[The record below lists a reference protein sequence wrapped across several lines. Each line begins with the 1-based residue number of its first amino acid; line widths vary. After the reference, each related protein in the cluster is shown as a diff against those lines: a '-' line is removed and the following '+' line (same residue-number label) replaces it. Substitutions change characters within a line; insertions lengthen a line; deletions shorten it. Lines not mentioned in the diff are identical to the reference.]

1 MRKVVRSGAWFRTGL
16 QLSLGPAGLFCGLSL
31 RESTPFRGAK
41 GDDTRAPAY
50 VTREARHLNQT
61 RSRSMLLA
69 LTLVGFAWANRATA
83 QSEAPIA
90 PLAPEP
96 PPAAS
101 QTARLRPGET
111 VTLRVRQVIPCDG
124 LTAGV
129 RLLNG
134 RPAIA
139 PGDRV
144 VAEDVRPGVH
154 PAALIGGT
162 IVQIAP
168 PKRFAKP
175 GRVTLELRQLMQAAP
190 GRSELV
196 PWVFD
201 LEDRRFN
208 VEMRRRLTL
217 ALFAAEGAGIG
228 ASLGAQAGPSSPA
241 YLGLGAGVGLLT
253 GIGYASLMPG
263 REASLEPGDTF
274 KITVGTLSYRPLAPS
289 PPLSLYPA
297 PDPAKR
303 TKEHGR

>member
-1 MRKVVRSGAWFRTGL
+1 VRKAVRSG
-16 QLSLGPAGLFCGLSL
+16 
-31 RESTPFRGAK
+31 
-41 GDDTRAPAY
+41 
-50 VTREARHLNQT
+50 
-61 RSRSMLLA
+61 SMLLA
-69 LTLVGFAWANRATA
+69 LTLVGFVWTNRASA

-90 PLAPEP
+90 RLGPEP

-124 LTAGV
+124 LTAGE
-129 RLLNG
+129 RLLSG

>member
-1 MRKVVRSGAWFRTGL
+1 MRKPVRPG
-16 QLSLGPAGLFCGLSL
+16 
-31 RESTPFRGAK
+31 ST
-41 GDDTRAPAY
+41 
-50 VTREARHLNQT
+50 
-61 RSRSMLLA
+61 LLA
-69 LTLVGFAWANRATA
+69 LMLLGITWVRPASA

-101 QTARLRPGET
+101 ETARLRPGET
-111 VTLRVRQVIPCDG
+111 VTLRVRQVIPFDG
-124 LTAGV
+124 LTPGE
-129 RLLNG
+129 RLLSG
-134 RPAIA
+134 RPAIM

-144 VAEDVRPGVH
+144 LAEDVRPGASPRAHRRDDRPH
-154 PAALIGGT
+154 P
-162 IVQIAP
+162 P
-168 PKRFAKP
+168 PRRFAKP
-175 GRVTLELRQLMQAAP
+175 GRVTLELGQLVQAVP

-208 VEMRRRLTL
+208 VQMRRRLML

-241 YLGLGAGVGLLT
+241 YLGLGAGVGLLA

-274 KITVGTLSYRPLAPS
+274 QITVGTLSYRPLSPS

-297 PDPAKR
+297 PDPSKR
-303 TKEHGR
+303 KKEHGR

>member
-1 MRKVVRSGAWFRTGL
+1 MRTPV
-16 QLSLGPAGLFCGLSL
+16 GPGVALVALMLFGVMWAL
-31 RESTPFRGAK
+31 
-41 GDDTRAPAY
+41 PAF
-50 VTREARHLNQT
+50 
-61 RSRSMLLA
+61 
-69 LTLVGFAWANRATA
+69 G

-90 PLAPEP
+90 NLAPEP
-96 PPAAS
+96 PPSAS
-101 QTARLRPGET
+101 ATARLRPGET

-124 LTAGV
+124 LTAGE

-134 RPAIA
+134 RPAIT

-154 PAALIGGT
+154 PPALIGGT
-162 IVQIAP
+162 IVHIAP

-175 GRVTLELRQLMQAAP
+175 GRVTLELGQLVQAAP
-190 GRSELV
+190 DRSELV

-228 ASLGAQAGPSSPA
+228 ASLGAQAGPSNPA

-289 PPLSLYPA
+289 PPLALHPA

-303 TKEHGR
+303 IKEKGR

>member
-1 MRKVVRSGAWFRTGL
+1 MTKPVRPG
-16 QLSLGPAGLFCGLSL
+16 
-31 RESTPFRGAK
+31 ST
-41 GDDTRAPAY
+41 
-50 VTREARHLNQT
+50 
-61 RSRSMLLA
+61 LLA
-69 LTLVGFAWANRATA
+69 LMLLGVTWARPASA

-90 PLAPEP
+90 PTAPDP

-101 QTARLRPGET
+101 ATARLRPGET
-111 VTLRVRQVIPCDG
+111 VTLRIRQVIPSDG
-124 LTAGV
+124 LTPGE
-129 RLLNG
+129 RLLSG
-134 RPAIA
+134 RPAIT

-154 PAALIGGT
+154 PPALIGGT
-162 IVQIAP
+162 VVHIAP

-175 GRVTLELRQLMQAAP
+175 GRLTLELGQLVQAAP
-190 GRSELV
+190 GRAELV

-208 VEMRRRLTL
+208 VQMRRRVML

-228 ASLGAQAGPSSPA
+228 ASLGAQAGPSNPA
-241 YLGLGAGVGLLT
+241 YLGLGAGVGLLA

-274 KITVGTLSYRPLAPS
+274 KITVGTLTYRPLAPS
-289 PPLSLYPA
+289 PPLSLHPA

-303 TKEHGR
+303 KKEHGQ

>member
-1 MRKVVRSGAWFRTGL
+1 MTKPVRPS
-16 QLSLGPAGLFCGLSL
+16 
-31 RESTPFRGAK
+31 ST
-41 GDDTRAPAY
+41 
-50 VTREARHLNQT
+50 
-61 RSRSMLLA
+61 LLA
-69 LTLVGFAWANRATA
+69 LMLLGVAWARPASA

-90 PLAPEP
+90 PMASEP

-101 QTARLRPGET
+101 EAARLRSGET
-111 VTLRVRQVIPCDG
+111 VTLRIRQVIPRDG
-124 LTAGV
+124 LTAGE
-129 RLLNG
+129 RLLSG

-162 IVQIAP
+162 IVSIAP
-168 PKRFAKP
+168 PGRFAKP
-175 GRVTLELRQLMQAAP
+175 GRVTLELGQLVQAAP

-208 VEMRRRLTL
+208 VQMRRRVML
-217 ALFAAEGAGIG
+217 ALFAAEGVGIG
-228 ASLGAQAGPSSPA
+228 MSLGAQAGPSNPA

-263 REASLEPGDTF
+263 REGSLEPGDTF
-274 KITVGTLSYRPLAPS
+274 KITVGTLSYRPLASS
-289 PPLSLYPA
+289 PPLSLHPA

-303 TKEHGR
+303 RKEHGR

>member
-1 MRKVVRSGAWFRTGL
+1 MAS
-16 QLSLGPAGLFCGLSL
+16 
-31 RESTPFRGAK
+31 
-41 GDDTRAPAY
+41 
-50 VTREARHLNQT
+50 
-61 RSRSMLLA
+61 
-69 LTLVGFAWANRATA
+69 A
-83 QSEAPIA
+83 QSEAPIVPA
-90 PLAPEP
+90 GPEP

-111 VTLRVRQVIPCDG
+111 VTLRVRQVIPHDG
-124 LTAGV
+124 LTAGE
-129 RLLNG
+129 RLLSG

-144 VAEDVRPGVH
+144 VAEDVRPGMH
-154 PAALIGGT
+154 PPALIGGT
-162 IVQIAP
+162 IVHIAP
-168 PKRFAKP
+168 PRRFAKP
-175 GRVTLELRQLMQAAP
+175 GRLTLELGQLVQTAP

-208 VEMRRRLTL
+208 VQMRRRLML

-228 ASLGAQAGPSSPA
+228 TSLGAQAGPSNPA
-241 YLGLGAGVGLLT
+241 YMGLGAGVGLLT

-263 REASLEPGDTF
+263 RQASLEPGDTF
-274 KITVGTLSYRPLAPS
+274 KITVGTLSYRPLDPS

-303 TKEHGR
+303 TQEQGR

>member
-1 MRKVVRSGAWFRTGL
+1 MKKPVRPGSTLLGL
-16 QLSLGPAGLFCGLSL
+16 
-31 RESTPFRGAK
+31 
-41 GDDTRAPAY
+41 
-50 VTREARHLNQT
+50 
-61 RSRSMLLA
+61 MLLG
-69 LTLVGFAWANRATA
+69 VAWARPASG

-101 QTARLRPGET
+101 ETALLRPGET

-124 LTAGV
+124 LTPGE
-129 RLLNG
+129 RLLSG
-134 RPAIA
+134 RPAIM

-154 PAALIGGT
+154 PPALIGGT
-162 IVQIAP
+162 IVHIAP

-175 GRVTLELRQLMQAAP
+175 GRVTLELGQLVQAAP

-208 VEMRRRLTL
+208 VQMRRRLML

-228 ASLGAQAGPSSPA
+228 ASLARRPGHRTPRTWGLERGWACSRALDTPA
-241 YLGLGAGVGLLT
+241 
-253 GIGYASLMPG
+253 
-263 REASLEPGDTF
+263 
-274 KITVGTLSYRPLAPS
+274 
-289 PPLSLYPA
+289 
-297 PDPAKR
+297 
-303 TKEHGR
+303 

>member
-1 MRKVVRSGAWFRTGL
+1 MLLGVAWARPASGPIR
-16 QLSLGPAGLFCGLSL
+16 GP
-31 RESTPFRGAK
+31 
-41 GDDTRAPAY
+41 DRAP
-50 VTREARHLNQT
+50 
-61 RSRSMLLA
+61 
-69 LTLVGFAWANRATA
+69 GPRAT
-83 QSEAPIA
+83 PRGVR
-90 PLAPEP
+90 
-96 PPAAS
+96 
-101 QTARLRPGET
+101 TALLRPGET

-124 LTAGV
+124 LTPGE
-129 RLLNG
+129 RLLSG
-134 RPAIA
+134 RPAIM

-144 VAEDVRPGVH
+144 VAEAVRPGVH
-154 PAALIGGT
+154 PPALVGGT
-162 IVQIAP
+162 IVHIAP

-175 GRVTLELRQLMQAAP
+175 GRVTLELGQLVQAAP
-190 GRSELV
+190 GRSDLV

-208 VEMRRRLTL
+208 VQMRRRLTL

-274 KITVGTLSYRPLAPS
+274 RITVGTLSYRPLAPS
-289 PPLSLYPA
+289 PPLSLHPA